1 VNAPDRTVSREFRD
15 ALAAL
20 LPGLAAN
27 TSYWRMTCHLL
38 FGTLRDVDT
47 DRRALPA
54 ELIAAIQGKKF
65 DSHYVAYHFLNAFR
79 QDVLDFKIGDA
90 VFTRDGGGRVRTV
103 ESLVLPVAVQALVD
117 AERRNKD
124 LEDRVWMSTGNTWL
138 RKHAVAQ
145 RKADREQAQAL
156 AEQGGVCGQA
166 RLLLDYMNSLP
177 PHRFTSALKHLPEA
191 MAAAERV
198 TDAANQLDLLAD
210 IRDHAQPFY
219 KPVEKSVRVFSLRA
233 SVLRL
238 HRDLRQIMT
247 QDWITAD
254 LRSAQLAIV
263 AAIWRVP
270 SITEY
275 LRSGKSVWPDLCEHM
290 GLMYTHENKAVMKS
304 TLYALIFGAGN
315 NKMRAHLGKH
325 FPNASDA
332 FRRLK
337 AHPVIRGLLLARCRQ
352 LRRIRRDKGAT
363 DAFGTWTSLVRRH
376 VAGYDYQYD
385 NARSILACVAQ
396 SYELMLLT
404 PVVRMAV
411 AEQLRDHGFT
421 VTTWLHDGFT
431 FDAHHAADTQDW
443 KDRLSFAIQEEADRL
458 GISTGLEFE
467 SN

>member
-1 VNAPDRTVSREFRD
+1 MNVPDRTVSREFRD
-15 ALAAL
+15 ALARE

-27 TSYWRMTCHLL
+27 APYWRMTCHLL
-38 FGTLRDVDT
+38 FGTMHDVDT
-47 DRRALPA
+47 DRLALPA
-54 ELIAAIQGKKF
+54 ELIAAIEGKKF
-65 DSHYVAYHFLNAFR
+65 DSHYVAYHFLNVYRREA
-79 QDVLDFKIGDA
+79 LDFRVADA
-90 VFTRDGGGRVRTV
+90 VFSRDGGGRVRTV
-103 ESLVLPVAVQALVD
+103 ASLVLPPSVLALVD
-117 AERRNKD
+117 AERRNTDKD
-124 LEDRVWMSTGNTWL
+124 DRVWMSTGNAWL

-191 MAAAERV
+191 MAAAEKLA
-198 TDAANQLDLLAD
+198 DADNQLGLLMA

-219 KPVEKSVRVFSLRA
+219 KPVEKSVRVFSLRE

-238 HRDLRQIMT
+238 HRDLRKIMT

-263 AAIWRVP
+263 AAIWQIP

-290 GLMYTHENKAVMKS
+290 ALMYTPENKAVMKS

-315 NKMRAHLGKH
+315 NKMRAHLGRH
-325 FPNASDA
+325 FLNASDA

-352 LRRIRRDKGAT
+352 LRKIRRAKGAT
-363 DAFGTWTSLVRRH
+363 DAFGTWTALVRRD

-385 NARSILACVAQ
+385 NSRSILACVAQ

-404 PVVRMAV
+404 PVVRMAA
-411 AEQLRDHGFT
+411 AEQFRDHGFT
-421 VTTWLHDGFT
+421 ATTWLHDGFT
-431 FDAHHAADTQDW
+431 FDVHHSEDIQDW
-443 KDRLSFAIQEEADRL
+443 KDRLSFAVQEEADRL
-458 GISTGLEFE
+458 GICTGLEFE
-467 SN
+467 